1 MKRRREVRRVSP
13 NEATLRVW
21 EEMRIEILHE
31 IEDGGNVPD
40 ELVDAAGNAAM
51 EINLNTL
58 GKLPAQGTSRIHV
71 N

>member
-31 IEDGGNVPD
+31 IEDGGNVQD
-40 ELVDAAGNAAM
+40 ERMNAAGDIAAL
-51 EINLNTL
+51 ETPW
-58 GKLPAQGTSRIHV
+58 KTARPPAMPVSRIHV